1 MNPIKPPPVRLGL
14 VGAGYIAREHLQVLR
29 AMPDVQ
35 LAGIASRTR
44 AKAETLAAEFGIAS
58 VAPDAATL
66 LEQVRPDGVLVLVSA
81 DQVAAV
87 AREVLP
93 RAGAVFLEKPVGFS
107 SAETLA
113 LADLA
118 ARHGTRTM
126 VGYNRRYYS
135 IFAEGLRLVKERGPL
150 LGVLVEGH
158 ERMARVRAAAAHSAA
173 ILDGWLYA
181 NATHTIDLLRLFGGE
196 VADLATM
203 AAASREP
210 LGDQFS
216 ASLRFRD
223 GAIGTYV
230 AHWLSPGG
238 WRAVLYG
245 DGITVEF
252 KPLEEGRWT
261 GPDFVTHALAPA
273 EDDRAF
279 KPGFFRQMRA
289 FVDLVRGHPLSWP
302 GEDLAGAARTMALA
316 DQLARAAGAAQAGR
330 GS

>member
-230 AHWLSPGG
+230 AHWLSPRRLAR
-238 WRAVLYG
+238 RAVRRRHHGGVQTAGRRTL
-245 DGITVEF
+245 DGSGF
-252 KPLEEGRWT
+252 R
-261 GPDFVTHALAPA
+261 HA
-273 EDDRAF
+273 R
-279 KPGFFRQMRA
+279 
-289 FVDLVRGHPLSWP
+289 
-302 GEDLAGAARTMALA
+302 AGA
-316 DQLARAAGAAQAGR
+316 GG
-330 GS
+330 G